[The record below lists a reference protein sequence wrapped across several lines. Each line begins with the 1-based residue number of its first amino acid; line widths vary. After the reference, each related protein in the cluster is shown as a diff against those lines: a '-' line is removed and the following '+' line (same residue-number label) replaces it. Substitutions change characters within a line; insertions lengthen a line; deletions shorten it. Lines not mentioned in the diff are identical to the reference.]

1 LDSNLRFHELWVFK
15 IWPGLGCLSR
25 FASYF
30 FSFVQALFSRFILH
44 YLFNWR
50 LGFFFFS
57 LLFCWISCWFW
68 KWSGYLKSSIL
79 SFFIWFFLVN
89 SLNLCFFPNPFFQY
103 FKWFSKII
111 YTVIIIFPFHS
122 PLFFFH
128 LNLVL
133 ILLIVIFFYLR

>member
-1 LDSNLRFHELWVFK
+1 LTR
-15 IWPGLGCLSR
+15 SR
-25 FASYF
+25 MFIEVCFLFFFLCPSF
-30 FSFVQALFSRFILH
+30 IFSFHPSLSLQLKI
-44 YLFNWR
+44 
-50 LGFFFFS
+50 GFLFFS